1 MKEKTANGRSFQSRH
16 LLCALPLCY
25 TCQVVYNVASTPLNE
40 LNNACLICFFLFIFI
55 LIFGSD
61 GDKKIVLRTEARL
74 FAFMCLL
81 LTGSLAL
88 KRDHGGT
95 AQQS

>member
-1 MKEKTANGRSFQSRH
+1 M
-16 LLCALPLCY
+16 
-25 TCQVVYNVASTPLNE
+25 
-40 LNNACLICFFLFIFI
+40 
-55 LIFGSD
+55 FGTD
-61 GDKKIVLRTEARL
+61 GGKKIVLRTEARL